1 MGQYGSNP
9 NQNYK
14 LLGIGGRTST
24 HGLLR
29 GSQRMN
35 PEILSE
41 QSNLERSTSAKRKR
55 PSVIIP
61 MVPCTVL

>member
-1 MGQYGSNP
+1 
-9 NQNYK
+9 
-14 LLGIGGRTST
+14 
-24 HGLLR
+24 
-29 GSQRMN
+29 MN